1 MQPIVGRRACLYLG
15 TTLAARIQ
23 ICGRVVATVD
33 GRRIEGDLPGRQG
46 RLLFVYLVCNRFR
59 PVPRDEL
66 VEALWHGE
74 VPAAAGSA
82 LSALLSKLRR
92 VVPLDGRGEVRVA
105 LDDDAFVDF
114 DAALEALHRAESTV
128 ARRAFAEAWGPARVA
143 LHTATRGFLP
153 GEDAPWIDERRRR
166 LEDVRLT
173 ALELT
178 GEIGLALGAGELPAA
193 LRSGRTLV
201 GLAPLRESGYRLL
214 MRALEADGNAAEALA
229 VYDALRVRLRDDLG
243 TAPSAQTQ
251 ELHRSLLG

>member
-1 MQPIVGRRACLYLG
+1 
-15 TTLAARIQ
+15 LAARIQ
-23 ICGRVVATVD
+23 ICGRVVATID
-33 GRRIEGDLPGRQG
+33 GRRIESGLPGRQG
-46 RLLFVYLVCNRFR
+46 RLLFVYLVCNRLR

-66 VEALWHGE
+66 VEALWPGE
-74 VPAAAGSA
+74 VPAAAASA

-92 VVPLDGRGEVRVA
+92 VVPLEGRSEVRVA
-105 LDDDAFVDF
+105 LDDAFVDF
-114 DAALEALHRAESTV
+114 DAALEAVHRAESAV

-178 GEIGLALGAGELPAA
+178 GEIGLALGGGELPAA

-201 GLAPLRESGYRLL
+201 EIAPLRESGYRLL
-214 MRALEADGNAAEALA
+214 MRALEADGNAADALE

-243 TAPSAQTQ
+243 TAPSPQTQ
-251 ELHRSLLG
+251 DLHRSLLG